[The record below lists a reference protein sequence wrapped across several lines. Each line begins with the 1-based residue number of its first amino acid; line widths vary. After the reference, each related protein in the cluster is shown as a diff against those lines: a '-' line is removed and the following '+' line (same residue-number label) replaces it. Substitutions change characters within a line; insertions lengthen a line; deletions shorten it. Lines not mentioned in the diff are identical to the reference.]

1 AVEQLAYPA
10 AGGNNVV
17 NVTIVDFRGAD
28 TMLEIAV
35 FGTAALGVA
44 NLVAAARG
52 TRPEPGAAGRLGS
65 ESLIFNQTTR
75 WVFHLTMLL
84 SIYVLLR
91 GHNAPGG
98 GFAGGLIAG
107 AGFVFRV
114 LSGEVA
120 ERPRARLVVPPI
132 MLIACGLLLAT

>member
-1 AVEQLAYPA
+1 
-10 AGGNNVV
+10 
-17 NVTIVDFRGAD
+17 
-28 TMLEIAV
+28 
-35 FGTAALGVA
+35 
-44 NLVAAARG
+44 
-52 TRPEPGAAGRLGS
+52 
-65 ESLIFNQTTR
+65 
-75 WVFHLTMLL
+75 FHLTMLL

-132 MLIACGLLLAT
+132 MLIACGLLLATGTGIGGIVAGGEFLESGIWDFHLPAIGDVHFPT